1 VYFGGSSEGAALG
14 NGNAYLQNF
23 DVHKGTITPEPVGDI
38 LFLIGGVSL
47 AVLGMR
53 KKGSVVA

>member
-53 KKGSVVA
+53 KKVR